1 MCICMHCVIC
11 MRIRLVYMRTLK
23 LHWSQCSCCF
33 RQMYTQC
40 FLLKSHMRK
49 QPLSSMCICVF
60 ISLALTEV
68 GHANLRRNPY
78 GSCPAVVPL
87 GSMSQK
93 FVKDK
98 VVNRRTNATQLS
110 GKIKACLYLI
120 YSLIYFAALKKKN
133 SA

>member
-1 MCICMHCVIC
+1 MYALCDLYAMLIMCI
-11 MRIRLVYMRTLK
+11 RLGYMRTLK

-33 RQMYTQC
+33 RQMYTQH

-49 QPLSSMCICVF
+49 QPLSSICKCVF

-68 GHANLRRNPY
+68 GHANLRSGPY
-78 GSCPAVVPL
+78 GSCPAVMPL

-98 VVNRRTNATQLS
+98 NSEQKDKCNSTFR
-110 GKIKACLYLI
+110 KIKACLYFI
-120 YSLIYFAALKKKN
+120 FSLIYC
-133 SA
+133 ST